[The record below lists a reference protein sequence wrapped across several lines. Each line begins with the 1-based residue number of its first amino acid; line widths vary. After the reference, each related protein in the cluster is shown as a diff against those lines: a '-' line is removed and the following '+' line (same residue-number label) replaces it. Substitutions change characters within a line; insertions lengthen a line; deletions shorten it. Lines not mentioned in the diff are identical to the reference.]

1 MYCCLQA
8 EGFMSYFQ
16 IWISFSFLIAMDRTS
31 KPMLNKSGKSGN
43 HSLVP
48 DFRGNIFSFPTLRMI
63 LAVGLS
69 YIVFV
74 MLRWLHSTSI
84 SWRIIVNWCSILL
97 RAFSASIE
105 MIILFFFFNLLVSC
119 ITLINLLIWKNLLG

>member
-1 MYCCLQA
+1 
-8 EGFMSYFQ
+8 
-16 IWISFSFLIAMDRTS
+16 
-31 KPMLNKSGKSGN
+31 MLNKSGKSGN

-74 MLRWLHSTSI
+74 MLR
-84 SWRIIVNWCSILL
+84 
-97 RAFSASIE
+97 
-105 MIILFFFFNLLVSC
+105 
-119 ITLINLLIWKNLLG
+119 